1 MNQVKIGKFISE
13 CRKNINLTQEQLA
26 EKLGVTS
33 KSISRWE
40 NGKTIPDYSLLES
53 LCKILNVNM
62 LELLKGEKENKDDAL
77 IKDLVNFIVTKKI
90 INKILSTLIFIFVI
104 IIFYIIYN
112 VKRFQG
118 FNNDYLFQL
127 YNHFNIIPFSNII
140 SLFYGTGIGWFIKNL
155 IINSVIGIIIFIW
168 IFSLTSNKN
177 YVLILSIVINLIFEL
192 SKWLLLIGMFDI
204 NDIIIRLIFTYIF
217 YILHQKKIL
226 KFFINSSIT
235 SW

>member
-77 IKDLVNFIVTKKI
+77 IKDLVNFILTKKI
-90 INKILSTLIFIFVI
+90 
-104 IIFYIIYN
+104 
-112 VKRFQG
+112 
-118 FNNDYLFQL
+118 
-127 YNHFNIIPFSNII
+127 
-140 SLFYGTGIGWFIKNL
+140 
-155 IINSVIGIIIFIW
+155 
-168 IFSLTSNKN
+168 
-177 YVLILSIVINLIFEL
+177 
-192 SKWLLLIGMFDI
+192 
-204 NDIIIRLIFTYIF
+204 
-217 YILHQKKIL
+217 
-226 KFFINSSIT
+226 
-235 SW
+235 